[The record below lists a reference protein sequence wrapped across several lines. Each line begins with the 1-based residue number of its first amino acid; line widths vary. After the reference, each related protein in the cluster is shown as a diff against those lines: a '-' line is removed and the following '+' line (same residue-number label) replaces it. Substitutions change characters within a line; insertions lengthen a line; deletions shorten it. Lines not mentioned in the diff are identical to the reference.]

1 MGQAYWGKPIGTRL
15 YFFMQQEKWSVY
27 SFNKKGVKNGAVA
40 ALASDY
46 FLMVDRLILPMALK
60 TMKEKVDPGTMPAG
74 FLKENIIN
82 LNAQQIEK
90 LKLKVPHKISR
101 KANWIL
107 YNFVST
113 RSGLEL
119 KVPSDYAVLNTL
131 LLF

>member
-1 MGQAYWGKPIGTRL
+1 MGKPVGTL
-15 YFFMQQEKWSVY
+15 SY
-27 SFNKKGVKNGAVA
+27 SYRISLCKRKNGAVA

-60 TMKEKVDPGTMPAG
+60 TMKEKVDHGTLPAG

-82 LNAQQIEK
+82 LNALQIEK
-90 LKLKVPHKISR
+90 LKLKVPHKINR
-101 KANWIL
+101 KTNWIL
-107 YNFVST
+107 YNCVST

>member
-1 MGQAYWGKPIGTRL
+1 
-15 YFFMQQEKWSVY
+15 
-27 SFNKKGVKNGAVA
+27 
-40 ALASDY
+40 
-46 FLMVDRLILPMALK
+46 MVDRLILPMALK

-82 LNAQQIEK
+82 LNAQQIDK

-119 KVPSDYAVLNTL
+119 KVPCLHRAFPKIEDGESKS
-131 LLF
+131 

>member
-1 MGQAYWGKPIGTRL
+1 MP
-15 YFFMQQEKWSVY
+15 VY

-46 FLMVDRLILPMALK
+46 FLMVDRQILPMALK

-113 RSGLEL
+113 RSGLER
-119 KVPSDYAVLNTL
+119 
-131 LLF
+131 

>member
-1 MGQAYWGKPIGTRL
+1 MRQAYRYTILLCNRQGVP
-15 YFFMQQEKWSVY
+15 VY

-119 KVPSDYAVLNTL
+119 KVLCLHRAFPKIEDGESKS
-131 LLF
+131 